1 MRYAFETIAAQATA
15 PGAGANAAAV
25 AGDSLRIRDCSRA
38 RLIDVIPQFQTAAVA
53 NNVRITSPL
62 LHDSTVGINV
72 RGIQDQKSGIKWPV
86 MQELTPQDTLTVNIA
101 GSAVAGDIE
110 QVAMSILYE
119 DLAGIDVKFV
129 TAAELR
135 SRFVEMFAPRAL
147 IVVGAGTAGGWQGS
161 TALTAT
167 DDQWK
172 ANDEYAW
179 LGVSMS
185 TLTVDAGALAM
196 VSPDFGN
203 LRIACPLN
211 GVDQHLTSAYFYDMA
226 DRYNLP
232 LIPVIN
238 ASQKSNI
245 FLTTL
250 NNEVAQTSDVSL
262 YMARLKPKGGR

>member
-1 MRYAFETIAAQATA
+1 METIAAQATA
-15 PGAGANAAAV
+15 PGAGANALAV
-25 AGDSLRIRDCSRA
+25 AGDSLRIRDSMRA

-53 NNVRITSPL
+53 NNARITSPL

-86 MQELTPQDTLTVNIA
+86 MQELTPQDTLTVNLA

-110 QVAMSILYE
+110 QVALTILYE
-119 DLAGIDVKFV
+119 DLAGIDVQFV
-129 TAAELR
+129 KASDIRA
-135 SRFVEMFAPRAL
+135 RFVEMFCPRAS
-147 IVVGAGTAGGWQGS
+147 IVVGAGTAGGWQGT
-161 TALTAT
+161 TALIAT

-179 LGVSMS
+179 LGVTMS
-185 TLTVDAGALAM
+185 TLQVDAGAIAM
-196 VSPDFGN
+196 VSPDYGN

-226 DRYNLP
+226 LRYDLP
-232 LIPVIN
+232 IIPVIN

-250 NNEVAQTSDVSL
+250 NNEVAQTTDIAL
-262 YMARLKPKGGR
+262 CMARLKPMGRK